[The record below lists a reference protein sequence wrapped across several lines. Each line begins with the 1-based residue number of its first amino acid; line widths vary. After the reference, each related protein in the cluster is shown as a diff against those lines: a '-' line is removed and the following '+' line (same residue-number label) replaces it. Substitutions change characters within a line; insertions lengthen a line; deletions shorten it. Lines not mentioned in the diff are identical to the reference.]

1 MEQDNWGLKQSS
13 DLRDE
18 LNAKEREAVKNL
30 SNRLAEETTRRYLG
44 AVKNP

>member
-1 MEQDNWGLKQSS
+1 MRLKQFPGLK
-13 DLRDE
+13 DE
-18 LNAKEREAVKNL
+18 MNAKEREAVKNL

>member
-1 MEQDNWGLKQSS
+1 MRWQKQLSGS
-13 DLRDE
+13 RDGKT
-18 LNAKEREAVKNL
+18 AKEREAVKNL

>member
-1 MEQDNWGLKQSS
+1 MKQFSG
-13 DLRDE
+13 LRDE

-30 SNRLAEETTRRYLG
+30 SNKLAEKITGRYLG

>member
-1 MEQDNWGLKQSS
+1 MEQDNWSRSNFQV
-13 DLRDE
+13 LRDGK
-18 LNAKEREAVKNL
+18 NAKEREEIKNL